1 MRTLTYSLIL
11 MVVTAT
17 VGVGWVVDKLYTQY
31 REGNQ
36 VSDVS
41 RLELLEDLGDDFAK
55 TLQITSN
62 RAAFIAQWQ
71 SSDTKYF
78 INIVNAEDIPLP
90 QPLLTQ
96 IKTGESLLLES
107 DENLS
112 FHYYM
117 PETDEIFTLK
127 IPNASVVP
135 DDDRSVN
142 YLFTSLFYFALV
154 FIVLAWAYPL
164 IIRLIKLRNAT
175 FLFGKG
181 NLSQRIKPSRFSYI
195 SDIEND
201 FNNMANKIE
210 SLVADIKML
219 SGAVS
224 HDLRTPLARIQ
235 LGIDTLSEE
244 DNPVERRKYEKKITQ
259 NIAEM
264 TTLVETLLQYA
275 RLEQNMLSLDKC
287 AIELNAFLTQCQE
300 SFDFDNTECSIKTSG
315 KPTFVDADSRYLK
328 MAVNN
333 VLSNAVKYGNGRV
346 QITVKNIGNSARIA
360 IADNGNGIPTHLRQT
375 VLKPFVRGD
384 TSHSTGYGFGLA
396 VVKRI
401 IEWHDG
407 SIEIS
412 ESNTLGGAKV
422 VIEFDTAK

>member
-1 MRTLTYSLIL
+1 M
-11 MVVTAT
+11 
-17 VGVGWVVDKLYTQY
+17 
-31 REGNQ
+31 
-36 VSDVS
+36 
-41 RLELLEDLGDDFAK
+41 
-55 TLQITSN
+55 QITPH

-71 SSDTKYF
+71 SNETNYRLD
-78 INIVNAEDIPLP
+78 IVNAEDIPLP
-90 QPLLTQ
+90 QQLLTQ

-112 FHYYM
+112 FHYYL
-117 PETDEIFTLK
+117 PKTDEIFTLK
-127 IPNASVVP
+127 IPNASVVHNN
-135 DDDRSVN
+135 DRSVN

-275 RLEQNMLSLDKC
+275 RLEQNMLSLGRC
-287 AIELNAFLTQCQE
+287 TIELNAFLTQCQE
-300 SFDFDNTECSIKTSG
+300 SFDLDNTECSIKTSG
-315 KPTFVDADSRYLK
+315 KPTFIDADSRYLK

-333 VLSNAVKYGNGRV
+333 VLSNAVKYGNGRI
-346 QITVKNIGNSARIA
+346 QITVENIGNSAGIA
-360 IADNGNGIPTHLRQT
+360 IADNGNGIPTHKRQT

>member
-1 MRTLTYSLIL
+1 M
-11 MVVTAT
+11 
-17 VGVGWVVDKLYTQY
+17 
-31 REGNQ
+31 
-36 VSDVS
+36 
-41 RLELLEDLGDDFAK
+41 
-55 TLQITSN
+55 QITPH

-71 SSDTKYF
+71 SNETNYRLD
-78 INIVNAEDIPLP
+78 IVNAEDIPLP
-90 QPLLTQ
+90 QQLLTQ

-112 FHYYM
+112 FHYYL
-117 PETDEIFTLK
+117 PKTDEIFTLK
-127 IPNASVVP
+127 IPNASVVHNN
-135 DDDRSVN
+135 DRSVN

-181 NLSQRIKPSRFSYI
+181 NLSHRIKPSRFSYI
-195 SDIEND
+195 SGIEND

-275 RLEQNMLSLDKC
+275 RLEQNMLSLNKC
-287 AIELNAFLTQCQE
+287 
-300 SFDFDNTECSIKTSG
+300 
-315 KPTFVDADSRYLK
+315 
-328 MAVNN
+328 
-333 VLSNAVKYGNGRV
+333 
-346 QITVKNIGNSARIA
+346 A
-360 IADNGNGIPTHLRQT
+360 IADNGNGIPTHMRQT

-407 SIEIS
+407 SIEIG